1 MARSRDISKVLSSST
16 ALATDAELALVPIVP
31 LSISATGGTASMSN
45 NGAVTFT
52 TCSSIS
58 LNNVFSSTY
67 DNYKVVISGVTQ
79 NSSAALWDTN
89 IRLRSSGTDAS
100 GSNYTF
106 QMSRVYGEAGTGVNA
121 QYGATATYWYL
132 GSQNTGA
139 GATDGF
145 FSLEFCNPFLSKSTE
160 LLFSVINFQSDTNR
174 IYKAGGATHSVASP
188 YDGFTFYPSGGAL
201 SGIIR
206 VYGYRN

>member
-1 MARSRDISKVLSSST
+1 MAINRLNPDYPDAGIVQLIPTSVNVGSGSSSINGNGQIT
-16 ALATDAELALVPIVP
+16 FSGVSSVSLNGVF
-31 LSISATGGTASMSN
+31 SN
-45 NGAVTFT
+45 N
-52 TCSSIS
+52 
-58 LNNVFSSTY
+58 Y

-79 NSSAALWDTN
+79 SSSAALWDTN

-100 GSNYTF
+100 GNNYTF

-132 GSQNTGA
+132 GSQNTGT

-160 LLFSVINFQSDTNR
+160 LLFNVINFQSDTNR
-174 IYKAGGATHSVASP
+174 IYKAGGATHSVTSP
-188 YDGFTFYPSGGAL
+188 YDGFTFYPSGGTL
-201 SGIIR
+201 SGTMTI
-206 VYGYRN
+206 YGYRN

>member
-1 MARSRDISKVLSSST
+1 MGRARDLANILSSSGNV
-16 ALATDAELALVPIVP
+16 ALDTELGLSLITPTSIV
-31 LSISATGGTASMSN
+31 ATGGTGSISS

-52 TCSSIS
+52 TCTAIS
-58 LNNVFSSTY
+58 LNGVFSNTY

-89 IRLRSSGTDAS
+89 IRLRSSDIDAS
-100 GSNYTF
+100 GNNYTF

-174 IYKAGGATHSVASP
+174 IYKAGGATHSVTSP
-188 YDGFTFYPSGGAL
+188 YDGFTFYPSGGTL
-201 SGIIR
+201 SGTMRI
-206 VYGYRN
+206 YGYRN